1 MTTKKQRRAQVA
13 AKTAERREADRL
25 LNLELLRIA
34 REKRER
40 SKYEAERSTKKRK
53 AKAPIPENL
62 TKSMASIG

>member
-53 AKAPIPENL
+53 APIPENL